1 MNYGGA
7 FCGCKFFEFVYV
19 CAGFSRDAAIF
30 ATVEPLVGTLIGI
43 FLWKESAG
51 FFKLLGI
58 AMIFTAIILASL
70 PENSAL
76 HKKFR
81 NSELNSQ

>member
-1 MNYGGA
+1 MS
-7 FCGCKFFEFVYV
+7 
-19 CAGFSRDAAIF
+19 AGFSRNAAIF

-58 AMIFTAIILASL
+58 AMIFAAIILASL
-70 PENSAL
+70 PETKCGK
-76 HKKFR
+76 KKFGMKK
-81 NSELNSQ
+81 NEQVFKIYWNGETICLS